1 MTRARAGGLDQAP
14 GKVLIIKPSSLGDVV
29 TALPVLRALRRG
41 FPRAHLSWLV
51 STSCSP
57 LLAGDADLD
66 EIVPFDR
73 RRLGQAWR
81 SAGAAGALA
90 GLVKTLRRGGYDWV
104 IDLQGLFRSGFF
116 ARVAGSPVRAGFAN
130 AREGAWMFYTHR
142 LTPRAEH
149 AVDRN
154 IALAAMLGLDARRQD
169 MTLSVRPEGRAF
181 AESFRASHAVAGE
194 PYVVLV
200 PPTRWATKLY
210 PARHWRSVAARLSGR
225 APVAIVGTPADA
237 EMCSQVASD
246 CGRRVID
253 LAGQTTIA
261 QMVGLIAGASCVV
274 CSDSAAQHIA
284 QAVGTDVVVLIGPT
298 RPERTGPVLGGRCV
312 TAPVP
317 CQGCLRRSC
326 RHMTCMQAIEP
337 ESVAAAVEQT
347 LAGGSKTCRIAM

>member
-1 MTRARAGGLDQAP
+1 MTAARAGGLDQTP
-14 GKVLIIKPSSLGDVV
+14 RKVLIIKPSALGDVV
-29 TALPVLRALRRG
+29 TAVPVLRALRRK
-41 FPRAHLSWLV
+41 FPQAHLSWLI
-51 STSCSP
+51 STSCSA

-66 EIVPFDR
+66 EIVPFER
-73 RRLGQAWR
+73 RRLGRAWR

-116 ARVAGSPVRAGFAN
+116 ARASAAPIRAGFAN

-142 LTPRAEH
+142 LAPKAEH
-149 AVDRN
+149 TVDRN
-154 IALAAMLGLDARRQD
+154 IELAAMLGLDARRQD
-169 MTLSVRPEGRAF
+169 MTLNICPEGRAF
-181 AESFRASHAVAGE
+181 AESFRSAPAVAGE
-194 PYVVLV
+194 PYVVLI

-210 PARHWRSVAARLSGR
+210 PVRHWRRVAAKLSGR

-237 EMCSQVASD
+237 EMCSQIASH
-246 CGRRVID
+246 CGPRVID

-261 QMVGLIAGASCVV
+261 QMVGLIAGAACVV

-298 RPERTGPVLGGRCV
+298 RPERTGPVLRGRCV
-312 TAPVP
+312 TATVP

-326 RHMTCMQAIEP
+326 RHITCMQTIEP

-347 LAGGSKTCRIAM
+347 LAGGSKTCRTAM